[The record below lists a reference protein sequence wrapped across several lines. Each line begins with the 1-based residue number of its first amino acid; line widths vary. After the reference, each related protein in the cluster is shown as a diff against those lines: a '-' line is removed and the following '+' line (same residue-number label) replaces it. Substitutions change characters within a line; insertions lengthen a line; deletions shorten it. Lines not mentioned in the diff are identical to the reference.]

1 MQITECECN
10 YQDAKNVENVSI
22 FKGQKPGGKPDGNRL
37 FGEEKCFRG
46 AIGNQRAVISN

>member
-10 YQDAKNVENVSI
+10 YQDAKNVSI

-37 FGEEKCFRG
+37 FGEEKSVSEER
-46 AIGNQRAVISN
+46 